1 VILVIIFCLFT
12 TSTEASRKDEILK
25 YIRSKV
31 IREESYEFGTDR
43 EFTLQEDKT
52 VLLKAGD
59 NVDGISKI
67 LICMTKHFSNS
78 QSIYILCV
86 REQGINLG
94 GWRTERVERTFRT
107 IEKCA
112 VIAEWSEEKQGLRL
126 KLILT
131 DDRKRL
137 TQKFKEFWKQGRFA
151 NSGDWKSVID
161 EYESKL
167 SVDERIKIFVKLWT
181 EVKYNFANFDLV
193 PQVNWDQV
201 LKDKL
206 PLVRQDQSNKDFA
219 KLLVR
224 CIAELKDGHTDISM
238 KFCMIF
244 HEAQPALVVKPI
256 EGRAIITEI
265 GNSNDV
271 AKVNL
276 KIGDEILK
284 IDGKDVRELLEE
296 EIYPYVFAS
305 TDQWRD
311 IKAFRYLLRGPAS
324 SEINLRIKNAEGK
337 QRNIVLTRDLGWGRN
352 MPRKEHTDF
361 EYRDLGDG
369 ISYVAINTFKTSEV
383 VDEFRKHMDRIRGSK
398 GLIIDVR
405 ENGGGNSG
413 NGDRIVSLLID
424 KPILNSPWKT
434 PQHIAAFQAWGR
446 PEKWHIGEMD
456 YVEPNEEMERFSGPI
471 IALMGPESF
480 SAAEDFLV
488 LLHSSKRATL
498 VGGKTGGST
507 GQPLRFKFDY
517 GVDGRICTKRNTYP
531 DGREFVGIGVIP
543 DVEVH
548 ATRQSITEGKDI
560 VLQRGIEVLKD
571 KMAAIKIKAYSADT
585 TTKTT
590 TVNPP

>member
-1 VILVIIFCLFT
+1 VILAIIFCLLT
-12 TSTEASRKDEILK
+12 TSTEASRKDEVAK
-25 YIRSKV
+25 YIRGKV
-31 IREESYEFGTDR
+31 IREESYEFGTER
-43 EFTLQEDKT
+43 EFTLQEDKA

-59 NVDGISKI
+59 NIDGISEI
-67 LICMTKHFSNS
+67 LICLTKQFSNS
-78 QSIYILCV
+78 RSIYICCV
-86 REQGINLG
+86 REQGVNVG
-94 GWRTERVERTFRT
+94 GWGLERIDGAFRA

-112 VIAEWSEEKQGLRL
+112 VIAEWSEEKKDLRL

-131 DDRKRL
+131 DNRKRL
-137 TQKFKEFWKQGRFA
+137 AQKFKEFWKQGRFA

-161 EYESKL
+161 ENESKL
-167 SVDERIKIFVKLWT
+167 SVDERIKIFVRLWT
-181 EVKYNFANFDLV
+181 EIKYNFANFDLV
-193 PQVNWDQV
+193 PEINWDQV

-224 CIAELKDGHTDISM
+224 CIAELKDGHTDISL
-238 KFCMIF
+238 KFFEIF
-244 HEAQPALVVKPI
+244 DPAQPPLVVRPI
-256 EGRAIITEI
+256 EGKTVITEV
-265 GNSNDV
+265 GNSKDIIK
-271 AKVNL
+271 ANL
-276 KIGDEILK
+276 KVGDEILK
-284 IDGKDVRELLEE
+284 IDGKDVREVLEE

-311 IKAFRYLLRGPAS
+311 IKAFRYLLRGPDS
-324 SEINLRIKNAEGK
+324 SEINLRIKNAVGK
-337 QRNIVLTRDLGWGRN
+337 QRNIVLTRDLNWGRN
-352 MPRKEHTDF
+352 MPRKDYTDF
-361 EYRDLGDG
+361 ECRNLGNG
-369 ISYVAINTFKTSEV
+369 ISYVAINSFGNSEV
-383 VDEFRKHMDRIRGSK
+383 VDKFKKNMDMIRGSK

-446 PEKWHIGEMD
+446 PKKWHIGEVE
-456 YVEPNEEMERFSGPI
+456 YVEPCEEIELFRGPI
-471 IALMGPESF
+471 VALMGPESF

-498 VGGKTGGST
+498 VGSKTGGST
-507 GQPLRFKFDY
+507 GQPLRFEFDY
-517 GVDGRICTKRNTYP
+517 GVNGRICTKRNTYP
-531 DGREFVGIGVIP
+531 DGREFIGIGVIP

-548 ATRQSITEGKDI
+548 ATQKSIAEGKDI

-571 KMAAIKIKAYSADT
+571 KMAALKAYSADT
-585 TTKTT
+585 TTKTS